1 MCFLTMFRPR
11 AFAIP
16 PAPLVLT
23 LAGLIPFIAG
33 AAAIHGLAGDVAR
46 QASAKLVLI
55 LYAAVI
61 LSFLGGVR
69 WGVEMSVHPSA
80 PRFVILAL
88 SVVGSL
94 AGWGVAWAGALVGL
108 APWQFLALA
117 GLVVAHW
124 LWDALASED
133 LPAWYDGLRA
143 IASLGAATSLMAAWA
158 AGSPF

>member
-1 MCFLTMFRPR
+1 MLRPH

-16 PAPLVLT
+16 LAPLALT

-33 AAAIHGLAGDVAR
+33 AAAIHAFAGDVAR
-46 QASAKLVLI
+46 QASAKLVLM
-55 LYAAVI
+55 LYAGVI

-69 WGVEMSVHPSA
+69 WGVEMSVRRDA
-80 PRFVILAL
+80 PRLGILTL
-88 SVVGSL
+88 SVIGSL
-94 AGWGVAWAGALVGL
+94 AGWGVAWTGALGGL

-117 GLVVAHW
+117 GLIVAHW
-124 LWDALASED
+124 LWDTLAAGD

-143 IASLGAATSLMAAWA
+143 IASLGAGISLVAAWA

>member
-1 MCFLTMFRPR
+1 MLRHR

-23 LAGLIPFIAG
+23 LAGLLPFVAG
-33 AAAIHGLAGDVAR
+33 AAAIHWFGEDVAR

-69 WGVEMSVHPSA
+69 WGVEMSAGPER
-80 PRFVILAL
+80 PRFGRLAV
-88 SVVGSL
+88 SVTGAL
-94 AGWGVAWAGALVGL
+94 AGWALAWWATLGGL
-108 APWQFLALA
+108 APSQFLVFS
-117 GLVVAHW
+117 GLFVAHW
-124 LWDALASED
+124 LWDTLASRD
-133 LPAWYDGLRA
+133 LPAWYDGLRT
-143 IASLGAATSLMAAWA
+143 IATLGAVAALIAGWA